1 MKRSL
6 KIFICLVMFIVLCPL
21 KVDAMQIF
29 VKTLTGKNIILE
41 VESSDTI
48 EAVKAK
54 IQEKEGIEPNS
65 QRLIFD
71 GKELQDGRTLAD
83 YEVQK
88 ESTIHLILKL
98 TKYNIRIKESEYG
111 KIESNVDIAE
121 KGTNIELTITPNQ
134 NYKVKKI
141 NVYKEDDKNVTVEV
155 TDNSF
160 VMPEYSVVVD
170 VEFERI
176 YNIKYSLINL
186 TSNGSLETD
195 GLSDYKTTIIPN
207 SSYKLLD
214 TVVIKVGETYLLNE
228 NYKYDKTTGNIVIFK
243 YSISD
248 DIEIIATGIKEDNI
262 ITDKEEIKDDINKD
276 EDINNDKINKEEIN
290 NDVIKDVN
298 NINKENEINP
308 QTSDNMVIYILIGLI
323 SFVCLLGT
331 MMYLKK
337 LNKI

>member
-1 MKRSL
+1 MKKSL
-6 KIFICLVMFIVLCPL
+6 KVFIFLVMFIVLCPL

-29 VKTLTGKNIILE
+29 VKTLTGKNITLE

-54 IQEKEGIEPNS
+54 IQEKEGIEPDR
-65 QRLIFD
+65 QRLIFA
-71 GKELQDGRTLAD
+71 GKELEEGRTLAD

-98 TKYNIRIKESEYG
+98 TKHNIRIKESEFG
-111 KIESNVDIAE
+111 KIESNVDSAE
-121 KGTNIELTITPNQ
+121 KGTNIEITITPNQ

-141 NVYKEDDKNVTVEV
+141 NVYKDDDKDVTVEV

-160 VMPEYSVVVD
+160 VMPEYSVIVD

-195 GLSDYKTTIIPN
+195 GLSDYKTIITPN
-207 SSYKLLD
+207 SSYKLPD
-214 TVVIKVGETYLLNE
+214 TIAIKIGESYLSNE
-228 NYKYDKTTGNIVIFK
+228 YYTYDKTTGNII
-243 YSISD
+243 ISKSAITD

-262 ITDKEEIKDDINKD
+262 ITDKEEI
-276 EDINNDKINKEEIN
+276 NNDIS
-290 NDVIKDVN
+290 
-298 NINKENEINP
+298 KENEINP
-308 QTSDNMVIYILIGLI
+308 QTSDNIIIYILIGLI

-331 MMYLKK
+331 MMYFKK
-337 LNKI
+337 ETK